1 MTLDLAQ
8 FHDTFFEESFEALG
22 SMEAALLKLSA
33 GEADVELINTIF
45 RVAHSI
51 KGGSATF
58 GFADV
63 AAFTHTLETL
73 LDQLRSGQ
81 RQVQS
86 STVDVLLRSVDVLR
100 EMLSATQRKQTPDP
114 ALAAGLHAELQAI
127 VQSPAGAVAGG
138 GAVAHHPVTTDPVVA
153 PNTGSAP
160 SPAAVP
166 PAAPE
171 ARGWRIRLVPGPLMM
186 EHGNDPLRMLRELA
200 MLGTLITRV
209 DAGKVPSLA
218 ALDPEV
224 CHMSWQIELRSAAE
238 RAAIEQIFEW
248 AEGECTLSI
257 EPLSPPASAV
267 RNAAATPVTPVAPE
281 AVAPA
286 AAATAPPAPA
296 APPAAASKAP
306 PAPTPSEAARSG
318 EGGSIRVGI
327 EKIDELLN
335 AVGELVITQSVCSQL
350 AAVLEGRQADE
361 LRNAL
366 VQFERHM
373 RSLQESVMRVR
384 MLPIGSIFNRFPRM
398 IRDLGQ
404 RLGKK
409 LELKMSGEQTELDKT
424 VLEKIGDPLVHLVR
438 NAVDHGIELPER
450 RRAAGKDE
458 QGTISLHAYHKGGN
472 VIVEVSDDGGGL
484 QRDKILAKARERGL
498 VGADEELPDE
508 KVLNLIF
515 APGFSTAEAVSDVSG
530 RGVGM
535 DVVRRN
541 INEIG
546 GHVQLYSTPGKGS
559 TVRIRL
565 PLTLAILDGQLARVG
580 QEIYIVPIV
589 SIVETIQ
596 IKRDQISSLAGKA
609 DLFRQRDEYLPII
622 RLHELFDVQADN
634 TDLLN
639 GLLMIVEADGKRVG
653 LFVDELMSQQQVVI
667 KSLETNFRAI
677 TALAGATMLGDG
689 RVALILDIPG
699 VIARFMEQGVRTDSS
714 REAA

>member
-1 MTLDLAQ
+1 MTLDLTQ
-8 FHDTFFEESFEALG
+8 FHETFFEESFEALG

-33 GEADVELINTIF
+33 GEADAELINTIF

-86 STVDVLLRSVDVLR
+86 NIVDGLLRSVDVLR
-100 EMLSATQRKQTPDP
+100 DMLTATQRKQPSDP
-114 ALAAGLHAELQAI
+114 ALTAGLNAELQAI
-127 VQSPAGAVAGG
+127 MKSPAGAIG
-138 GAVAHHPVTTDPVVA
+138 GADDGRVIA
-153 PNTGSAP
+153 
-160 SPAAVP
+160 
-166 PAAPE
+166 
-171 ARGWRIRLVPGPLMM
+171 GWRIGLVPGPLMM
-186 EHGNDPLRMLRELA
+186 EHGNDPLRMMRELA
-200 MLGTLITRV
+200 TLGTLVTRV
-209 DAGKVPSLA
+209 DAGKVLTLA
-218 ALDPEV
+218 ELDPEV
-224 CHMSWQIELRSAAE
+224 CLLSWQMELRTDAE
-238 RAAIEQIFEW
+238 RSAVEQIFEW
-248 AEGECTLSI
+248 ADGECTLSI
-257 EPLSPPASAV
+257 EPLSPVAATHGGPSAAT
-267 RNAAATPVTPVAPE
+267 AAAAAKVAATAAAASGPVAAAAPKTQPTPE
-281 AVAPA
+281 AVR
-286 AAATAPPAPA
+286 
-296 APPAAASKAP
+296 SG
-306 PAPTPSEAARSG
+306 SG
-318 EGGSIRVGI
+318 EGGSIRVSI

-335 AVGELVITQSVCSQL
+335 SVGELVITQSVCSQL

-366 VQFERHM
+366 VQFERHL

-384 MLPIGSIFNRFPRM
+384 MLPIASIFNRFPRM

-409 LELKMSGEQTELDKT
+409 MQLKMSGDQTELDKT

-438 NAVDHGIELPER
+438 NAVDHGIEMPDK

-472 VIVEVSDDGGGL
+472 VIVEVSDDGAGL

-498 VGADEELPDE
+498 VGADEELSDD
-508 KVLNLIF
+508 KILNLIF
-515 APGFSTAEAVSDVSG
+515 APGFSTAELVSDVSG

-565 PLTLAILDGQLARVG
+565 PLTLAILDGQLTRVG
-580 QEIYIVPIV
+580 REIYIVPIV

-596 IKRDQISSLAGKA
+596 IKRDQISSLAQKA
-609 DLFRQRDEYLPII
+609 ELFRLRDEYIPII
-622 RLHELFDVQADN
+622 RLYELFGVQADN

-653 LFVDELMSQQQVVI
+653 LFVDELLSQQQVVI
-667 KSLETNFRAI
+667 KSLETNFRQV

-699 VIARFMEQGVRTDSS
+699 VIVRYMNQARRADSA

>member
-8 FHDTFFEESFEALG
+8 FHQTFFDESFEALG

-33 GEADVELINTIF
+33 GGADAELINTIF

-81 RQVQS
+81 RQVQPI
-86 STVDVLLRSVDVLR
+86 TVDLLLRSVDVLR
-100 EMLSATQRKQTPDP
+100 EMLSLTQRKQPPDP
-114 ALAAGLHAELQAI
+114 TLAAGLHAELQAI
-127 VQSPAGAVAGG
+127 VK
-138 GAVAHHPVTTDPVVA
+138 
-153 PNTGSAP
+153 
-160 SPAAVP
+160 SPAAQ
-166 PAAPE
+166 APQ
-171 ARGWRIRLVPGPLMM
+171 GWRVKLVPGPLMM
-186 EHGNDPLRMLRELA
+186 RHGNDPLRMLRELSG
-200 MLGTLITRV
+200 LGTLVTRV
-209 DAGKVPSLA
+209 DAGKLPTLA
-218 ALDPEV
+218 ELDPEV
-224 CHMSWQIELRSAAE
+224 CVLAWQLELRGNVD

-257 EPLSPPASAV
+257 ESLSPNSAAPVIASATGGSAPEIP
-267 RNAAATPVTPVAPE
+267 AASLPAPVAKPQ
-281 AVAPA
+281 PGL
-286 AAATAPPAPA
+286 
-296 APPAAASKAP
+296 
-306 PAPTPSEAARSG
+306 EAARSG
-318 EGGSIRVGI
+318 SSEGGSIRVST

-335 AVGELVITQSVCSQL
+335 SVGELVITQSMCTQL
-350 AAVLEGRQADE
+350 AAVLEGRQGE
-361 LRNAL
+361 EIRNAL

-373 RSLQESVMRVR
+373 RALQESVMRVR

-409 LELKMSGEQTELDKT
+409 LELKMSGDQTELDKT

-438 NAVDHGIELPER
+438 NAVDHGIEMPDK

-458 QGTISLHAYHKGGN
+458 QGTISLIAYHKGGN
-472 VIVEVSDDGGGL
+472 VIVEVCDDGAGL

-498 VGADEELPDE
+498 VGADEELSDE
-508 KVLNLIF
+508 KILNLVF
-515 APGFSTAEAVSDVSG
+515 SPGFSTAEAVSDVSG

-580 QEIYIVPIV
+580 RETYIVPIV

-609 DLFRQRDEYLPII
+609 ELFRLRDEYLPII
-622 RLHELFDVQADN
+622 RLYRLFGVQADN
-634 TDLLN
+634 TELIN

-653 LFVDELMSQQQVVI
+653 LFVDELLSQQQVVI
-667 KSLETNFRAI
+667 KSLESNFRQV
-677 TALAGATMLGDG
+677 TSLAGATMLGDG

-699 VIARFMEQGVRTDSS
+699 VIARYMEQACRDQPSRGESS
-714 REAA
+714 KEAA

>member
-33 GEADVELINTIF
+33 GEADAELINTIF

-58 GFADV
+58 GFANV

-86 STVDVLLRSVDVLR
+86 NIVDLLLRSVDVLR
-100 EMLSATQRKQTPDP
+100 EMLTATQRKQPSDP
-114 ALAAGLHAELQAI
+114 ALTAGLHAELQA
-127 VQSPAGAVAGG
+127 VMNVPGVATAAAPAMVSAPAVSHASPGAAVA
-138 GAVAHHPVTTDPVVA
+138 
-153 PNTGSAP
+153 
-160 SPAAVP
+160 
-166 PAAPE
+166 
-171 ARGWRIRLVPGPLMM
+171 GWRIRLVPGALMM
-186 EHGNDPLRMLRELA
+186 EHGNDPLRMMRELA
-200 MLGTLITRV
+200 TLGTLVTRA
-209 DAGKVPSLA
+209 DAGKVPTLA
-218 ALDPEV
+218 ELDPEV
-224 CHMSWQIELRSAAE
+224 CLLSWQMELHTEADRSAV
-238 RAAIEQIFEW
+238 EQIFEW

-257 EPLSPPASAV
+257 EPLSPG
-267 RNAAATPVTPVAPE
+267 AAMPQARDIAPSLPATPAPPVATSAP
-281 AVAPA
+281 AVAA
-286 AAATAPPAPA
+286 GGAAPA
-296 APPAAASKAP
+296 APAKSQ
-306 PAPTPSEAARSG
+306 PAPEVVRSGSG
-318 EGGSIRVGI
+318 EGGSIRVSI

-335 AVGELVITQSVCSQL
+335 SVGELVITQSVCNQL
-350 AAVLEGRQADE
+350 AAELEGPRAVE

-373 RSLQESVMRVR
+373 RSLQENVMRVR
-384 MLPIGSIFNRFPRM
+384 MLPISSIFNRFPRM

-409 LELKMSGEQTELDKT
+409 MELKMSGDQTELDKT

-438 NAVDHGIELPER
+438 NAVDHGIEMPDK
-450 RRAAGKDE
+450 RRAAGKSE

-472 VIVEVSDDGGGL
+472 VIVEVSDDGAGL
-484 QRDKILAKARERGL
+484 QRDRILAKARERGL
-498 VGADEELPDE
+498 VGADEELSDE
-508 KVLNLIF
+508 KILNLIF
-515 APGFSTAEAVSDVSG
+515 APGFSTADVVSDVSG

-546 GHVQLYSTPGKGS
+546 GHVQLYSTPGQGS

-580 QEIYIVPIV
+580 KEIYVVPIV

-596 IKRDQISSLAGKA
+596 IKRDQISSLAQKA
-609 DLFRQRDEYLPII
+609 ELFRLRDEYIPIV
-622 RLHELFDVQADN
+622 RLYELFGVQADN

-667 KSLETNFRAI
+667 KSLETNFRQV

-699 VIARFMEQGVRTDSS
+699 VIVRYMDQPRRADPA